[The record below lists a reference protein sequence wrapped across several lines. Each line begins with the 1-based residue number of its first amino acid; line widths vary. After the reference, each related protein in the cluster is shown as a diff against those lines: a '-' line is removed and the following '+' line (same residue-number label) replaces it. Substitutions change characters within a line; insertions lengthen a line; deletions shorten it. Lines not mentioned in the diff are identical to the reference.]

1 MRSFLKLGSRH
12 KNAPFFLD
20 SPVFRKIRPLL
31 PRLLRVCGLA
41 AVLVTGAALGQE
53 TVLPPI
59 TKQGTPGETQPIW
72 VSISGLTGESLQVL
86 EFDLYVQGF
95 NFTNSEGAQYLITGN
110 NNGNLTARAMDKYNK
125 QYLVNHTY
133 SGVPLRR
140 QTHAFADEFVQ
151 ARGGKG
157 IAQTKIAF
165 RGENGQNSE
174 IYISDFDG
182 HDARTATTDNS
193 LAVAPCWVP
202 GRFALYYTSYRLNH
216 PDIYYQDLS
225 SGSRKIFARYG
236 GSNLSPA
243 VSPDGSKVAMILSK
257 DGWTDLYVQDASG
270 GFATRLTKSPQDESS
285 PCWSPDGRW
294 ICYASKERE
303 RRSLSKISPSGGEAQ
318 RISTAGA
325 PNPTEP
331 EWSPDGKW
339 IVFTTMYSRGFSIC
353 VVPSTGGNATTLVEG
368 EDASWAPNS
377 RTVIF
382 TRRQGGHRVLSL
394 LDVMTKQTKDI
405 SQIKGT
411 SSQSQPS
418 WAR

>member
-1 MRSFLKLGSRH
+1 MKRFALITFAL
-12 KNAPFFLD
+12 
-20 SPVFRKIRPLL
+20 
-31 PRLLRVCGLA
+31 LA
-41 AVLVTGAALGQE
+41 ACRAQGILIETNVAAPGD
-53 TVLPPI
+53 
-59 TKQGTPGETQPIW
+59 TKPIW
-72 VSISGLTGESLQVL
+72 VSISGITGEALQVL

-95 NFTNSEGAQYLITGN
+95 NFTNNEGAQYLITGS

-125 QYLVNHTY
+125 QFLVNKAY
-133 SGVPLRR
+133 SGGSLRK
-140 QTHAFADEFVQ
+140 QTHAFSDEFVHAQ
-151 ARGGKG
+151 NGSKG
-157 IAQTKIAF
+157 IAQTHIAF

-174 IYISDFDG
+174 IFVSDFDG
-182 HDARTATTDNS
+182 YDAKAATKDNS

-216 PDIYYQDLS
+216 PDVYYHDLS
-225 SGSRKIFARYG
+225 SGTRKIFARYG

-270 GFATRLTKSPQDESS
+270 GFAARLTKSPQDESS

-294 ICYASKERE
+294 ICYASKEKE

-318 RISTAGA
+318 RIPTTGA

-339 IVFTTMYSRGFSIC
+339 IVFTTMNRAGFDVC
-353 VVPSTGGNATTLVEG
+353 VVPSSGGTASVLVEG

-382 TRRQGGHRVLSL
+382 TRRQGGRRVLSL
-394 LDVMTKQTKDI
+394 LDVMTKQQKDI
-405 SQIKGT
+405 SRTSGT
-411 SSQSQPS
+411 GSQSQPS